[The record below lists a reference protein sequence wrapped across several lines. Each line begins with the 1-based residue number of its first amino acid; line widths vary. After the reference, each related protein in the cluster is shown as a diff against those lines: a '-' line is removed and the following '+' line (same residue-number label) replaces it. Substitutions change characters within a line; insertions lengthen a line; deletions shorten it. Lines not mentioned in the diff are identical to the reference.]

1 MTIEAQDEVN
11 YAGKKVAAGRPC
23 RRRLARGIMDR
34 DRENEPRAIGD
45 LRLWDAY
52 CAAEA
57 ALINSRMRLA
67 REAADLPAV
76 VREALGGA
84 DRGPA
89 LRLLAD
95 SPVESSVPHL
105 DRLVRLACVSHREI
119 ELSRLLVA
127 KLHARGYRNEI
138 ARVVDDVLA
147 TGGGDEFRRV
157 AELYAQIDPSSLRAH
172 LDKCTQSSDSEVRE
186 VGADFA
192 DDVLVMR

>member
-147 TGGGDEFRRV
+147 TGGVTNSGESPSYMLRSIHPRCVHTSTSASRAPTRRCERS
-157 AELYAQIDPSSLRAH
+157 ARTSRTMCLS
-172 LDKCTQSSDSEVRE
+172 
-186 VGADFA
+186 
-192 DDVLVMR
+192 